1 MGGLMMLAIA
11 VALVIALVAADVQLV
26 TGRSRRLS

>member
-1 MGGLMMLAIA
+1 MMLAIA
-11 VALVIALVAADVQLV
+11 VALVISLVAADVQIV